1 MHMTGLRFLVNCAGV
16 ATTLS
21 YLSVGAQAQ
30 TPINQP
36 VSDEFGVERKTGRAL
51 FPLPTIISIGD
62 EDGAQLS
69 VAFVHIDGSS
79 LGMPSIPGLS
89 REEVK
94 PPIGF
99 YSSNPQAMERY
110 IATTISYGGI
120 NERFRQLWNGSAYS
134 TTFTPEYPTG
144 STFDGTTFVDKHGL
158 KIIFSALPAGVL
170 RTVEYPDGRTIQIE
184 SSFSNN
190 LLYIKN
196 NFGYALKTDVRGGW
210 YLGNQPNDPYKM
222 TFQGVNQS
230 RDYCDLNAA
239 ALCPNLTKNRQ
250 GSYEGVK
257 GSVALTSTTFY
268 NYIARHEFTDA
279 ARNVTKVRNALIAAP
294 ARPPICYTTS
304 TYTYNGSVATPTTIT
319 NCDNP
324 PLEYRPYPVGLTPP
338 GTTTESYN
346 IEYNVPTT
354 SIYATSSHDS
364 VRITKVIKQ
373 GATVNYNSVYYKP
386 SGSYGGIAYSPSWVW
401 VTATANGQ
409 ELFYSESYQLHPFW
423 GQSRRALNFVRDGLG
438 KKTNYPYNQLWEL
451 SGVTYPEG
459 DGISYGFDTRQNI
472 ISVTQKPKTG
482 STAPQ
487 LATTYTYLASCAG
500 IPQAR
505 CNKPLTVTD
514 PRGNVTEYQYNDR
527 GQVTVEMKPAPTIGA
542 ARPTVS
548 KTYTLRTAYI
558 KDASG
563 NPVAAGPALSLLT
576 RSSTCQTL
584 ANCAGTNDEVVT
596 EFDYGPLT
604 GLNNLSLRGVSVTA
618 VNEQGQMQ
626 TLRTCNQY
634 NYFGERIA
642 EVQPNAGAT
651 SCS

>member
-1 MHMTGLRFLVNCAGV
+1 MTGLRFLVSCAGV

-21 YLSVGAQAQ
+21 YLSVSAHAQ

-51 FPLPTIISIGD
+51 FPLPTVISIGD
-62 EDGAQLS
+62 EGGAQLS
-69 VAFVHIDGSS
+69 IPFVHVDGSS
-79 LGMPSIPGLS
+79 LGIPTIPGRAS
-89 REEVK
+89 EAVS
-94 PPIGF
+94 PPYGF

-110 IATTISYGGI
+110 VATTITYGGI
-120 NERFRQLWNGSAYS
+120 NERFRQLWNGTSYNTAITS
-134 TTFTPEYPTG
+134 EYPTG

-158 KIIFSALPAGVL
+158 KIIFTNLPDGVL
-170 RTVEYPDGRTIQIE
+170 QKVEYPDGRTIQFE
-184 SSFSNN
+184 SSFSNK

-196 NFGYALKTDVRGGW
+196 NFGYALKTEVRGGW
-210 YLGNQPNDPYKM
+210 YLGGQPNDPYKM
-222 TFQGVNQS
+222 TFQGVNQT
-230 RDYCDLNAA
+230 RDYCDLKAV
-239 ALCPNLTKNRQ
+239 ALCSNLTKNRQ

-257 GSVALTSTTFY
+257 GTVPLTATTSY
-268 NYIARHEFTDA
+268 SYIARHEFTDA
-279 ARNVTKVRNALIAAP
+279 AGNVTKVRNALIAAP

-304 TYTYNGSVATPTTIT
+304 TYSYNGSGTTPTTIT

-338 GTTTESYN
+338 GSTTENYN

-354 SIYATSSHDS
+354 SIYATNSHDN

-373 GATVNYNSVYYKP
+373 GSTINYNSVYYKP
-386 SGSYGGIAYSPSWVW
+386 SGSYGGVAYSPSWVW
-401 VTATANGQ
+401 VTASANGQ
-409 ELFYSESYQLHPFW
+409 ELSYSQSYQLHPFW
-423 GQSRRALNFVRDGLG
+423 GQTRRVLNFVRDGAG
-438 KKTNYPYNQLWEL
+438 KTTNYPYNQLWEL

-459 DGISYGFDTRQNI
+459 DGLSYGYDTRQNI

-482 STAPQ
+482 STAQP
-487 LATTYTYLASCAG
+487 LVTTYTYLASCAG

-514 PRGNVTEYQYNDR
+514 PRGNVTNYQYNDR
-527 GQVTVEMKPAPTIGA
+527 GQVTVEMKPAPVPGA
-542 ARPTVS
+542 ARPTITNS
-548 KTYTLRTAYI
+548 YTLRTAYI
-558 KDASG
+558 KDSNG
-563 NPVAAGPALSLLT
+563 NPIAAGQPVSLLT
-576 RSSTCQTL
+576 RTSTCQTL
-584 ANCAGTNDEVVT
+584 ASCAGTNDEVVT
-596 EFDYGPLT
+596 EYDYGPLT

-626 TLRTCNQY
+626 TLRTCYQY

-642 EVQPNAGAT
+642 ETQANAGAT